1 MMLCAEAPAP
11 GQQRRTRATIHLIK
25 FGDMGSN
32 TCPDGSVDFTESE
45 CASLGEVSLPDCS
58 GGCTYGGVNSY
69 TTEATGCFSATGY
82 GKYYFNTIASSSP
95 GSVDYKLCKEPAT
108 PAPTPQAGSMSG
120 DPIVSVNGLRVKFE
134 LPAGQTTL
142 MWGNDDLEFFAK
154 ADVMTPDKQSQWFSD
169 FILVVNGHQAA
180 HIQRNVIKV
189 TSKEM
194 HGTLNTLSLTTVD
207 EAGCSHAV
215 LSPGS
220 YPVGN
225 GTVNIMVKRDGA
237 RVGPLPREVVTVKS
251 NSISFSIS
259 AERAKKFAPNEEKAL
274 KYSHLDIIL
283 HKMSRNVKK
292 GIFAEIWG
300 FVPMSSKTARMM
312 KQVTAE

>member
-1 MMLCAEAPAP
+1 MSRFGNGVICSLMMSMMLCAEARTSYVIGSRGDNGCSIGQITDVFLCMAAAQEFEIILFFGVQDLADYPA
-11 GQQRRTRATIHLIK
+11 
-25 FGDMGSN
+25 
-32 TCPDGSVDFTESE
+32 
-45 CASLGEVSLPDCS
+45 
-58 GGCTYGGVNSY
+58 GC
-69 TTEATGCFSATGY
+69 
-82 GKYYFNTIASSSP
+82 
-95 GSVDYKLCKEPAT
+95 SVDYGEDTGVLFNSNTGSARANSAPLCQAPPAT
-108 PAPTPQAGSMSG
+108 PAPPPQAGSMSG

-142 MWGNDDLEFFAK
+142 LWGNDDLEIFSK
-154 ADVMTPDKQSQWFSD
+154 ADVMSPDKQSQWFSD

-312 KQVTAE
+312 KQVTAA